1 MRLLPFSQIA
11 NGFPSFRRTRKAR
24 LTFIL
29 LAASLCLAGC
39 LPQPLSATTAHG
51 VVYDNS
57 QVQADFTL
65 TSDRGPAHLSDWR
78 NKAVVLSFGYTYCP
92 DVCPTI
98 LSQYKKA
105 IGQLGSQASQVQFV
119 FLSVDPDRDTPA
131 RLGEYVRYFSPAI
144 AGITGTRDEINQAVA
159 LFGAKY
165 EIETPDPTTGQY
177 GVSHTA
183 YIYVLDG
190 KGRLRLAWPFDIE
203 AANMKADLQALLAE
217 KP

>member
-1 MRLLPFSQIA
+1 MFYRRL
-11 NGFPSFRRTRKAR
+11 KR
-24 LTFIL
+24 LAFFL
-29 LAASLCLAGC
+29 WAVSLCLAGC
-39 LPQPLSATTAHG
+39 APQPLSANTAHG

-57 QVQADFTL
+57 QVLADFTL
-65 TSDRGPAHLSDWR
+65 TSDRGPVHLSDWR
-78 NKAVVLSFGYTYCP
+78 GKAVVLSFGYTYCP
-92 DVCPTI
+92 DICPTI

-105 IGQLGSQASQVQFV
+105 IGQLGAQASQVQFV
-119 FLSVDPDRDTPA
+119 FISVDPDRDTPA
-131 RLGEYVRYFSPAI
+131 RLNEYVSYFNPAI
-144 AGITGTRDEINQAVA
+144 TGITGTRAEIDQAVA

-183 YIYVLDG
+183 YIYALDG
-190 KGRLRLAWPFDIE
+190 KGQLRLAWPFDIE